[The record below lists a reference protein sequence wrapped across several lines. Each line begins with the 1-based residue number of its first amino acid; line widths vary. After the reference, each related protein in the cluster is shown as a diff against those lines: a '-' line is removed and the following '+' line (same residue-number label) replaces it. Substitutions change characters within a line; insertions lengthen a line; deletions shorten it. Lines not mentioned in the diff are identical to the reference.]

1 MPDPRSISCTS
12 TPDRVRSASPLMR
25 TFFFRL
31 VCARR
36 QAAGLATSWRSRI
49 ATPQHKDANR
59 SLASTL
65 EHPRRCG
72 TQAVLFWQFSLLA
85 ALQGDRWNTHD
96 GALSRGTR
104 RRATCQC
111 VHWCRA
117 AIVSDSPHAARA
129 ASVSA
134 SRRLTTAAISCLPSL
149 VQRAMAAF
157 VFASAHRRHR
167 QGAGG
172 RGAW

>member
-59 SLASTL
+59 SLASML

-72 TQAVLFWQFSLLA
+72 TQAVLFWQCSLHA

-96 GALSRGTR
+96 GALSRGAR
-104 RRATCQC
+104 RRATWQC
-111 VHWCRA
+111 AHWCRA
-117 AIVSDSPHAARA
+117 AIVSDLPHAARD
-129 ASVSA
+129 ASVSG